1 MTTELAFPKLGIELH
16 LNRLAFSIGPLNVY
30 WYGIIVVSGIMLGYL
45 YSSRRCNEFSVK
57 KDSLSDYL
65 LFSVVGGILG
75 ARIYYVAFK
84 WDYYSQH
91 LNEVFSIWKGG
102 IAIYGGI
109 IGALIVI
116 LVLSK
121 IKKENPLNVTDCCV
135 GGLILGQ
142 AIGRW
147 GNFMNIE
154 AFGCNTDSVFGMTS
168 PAITS
173 YLQNHMAELSSQGIA
188 VDPMMPVHPTFFYES
203 MWNLAAF
210 IIIALFTKKRTFK
223 GEITLLY
230 LALYGMGR
238 SWIEGLRTDSLMWGP
253 FRVSQVLAIILTLFA
268 IGVYLVM
275 RKKQAAGTL
284 CAYFALDE
292 SLHESSSENK
302 EKAVEDKSSEKEESE
317 KIPEQSDDF
326 KEQERE
332 SITQRENTDSDSKP
346 LSSDDKNEDK

>member
-1 MTTELAFPKLGIELH
+1 MTTELAFPKLGIVLELD
-16 LNRLAFSIGPLNVY
+16 RLAFSIGPLNVY
-30 WYGIIVVSGIMLGYL
+30 WYGIIVVSGILLGYF
-45 YSSRRCNEFSVK
+45 YSNKRCREFNVSS
-57 KDSLSDYL
+57 DSLADYL
-65 LFSVVGGILG
+65 LFSVIGGILG

-84 WDYYSQH
+84 WDYYKEH
-91 LNEVFSIWKGG
+91 LNEVLSVWKGG

-116 LVLSK
+116 LILSR
-121 IKKENPLNVTDCCV
+121 IKKENPLNVTDCCA

-154 AFGCNTDSVFGMTS
+154 AFGSNTDSIFGMTS

-173 YLQNHMAELSSQGIA
+173 YLESNMDALASCGIS
-188 VDPMMPVHPTFFYES
+188 VDPAMPVHPTFFYES

-253 FRVSQVLAIILTLFA
+253 FRVSQVLAVVLTLFA
-268 IGVYLVM
+268 VCVYVIVK
-275 RKKQAAGTL
+275 KKQSSKSL
-284 CAYFALDE
+284 SSYFALDE
-292 SLHESSSENK
+292 PTPLLLKNEEET
-302 EKAVEDKSSEKEESE
+302 EKNAQKLTEDAPDGEEESE
-317 KIPEQSDDF
+317 
-326 KEQERE
+326 
-332 SITQRENTDSDSKP
+332 
-346 LSSDDKNEDK
+346 DK

>member
-30 WYGIIVVSGIMLGYL
+30 WYGIIVVTGILLGYF
-45 YSSRRCNEFSVK
+45 YANKRCNEFAVK
-57 KDSLSDYL
+57 KDSLSDYM

-84 WDYYSQH
+84 WDYYKEH

-116 LVLSK
+116 LILSR
-121 IKKENPLNVTDCCV
+121 IKKENPLNVTDCSV

-154 AFGCNTDSVFGMTS
+154 AFGSNTDSIFGMTS

-173 YLQNHMAELSSQGIA
+173 YLESHMSELAANGIT
-188 VDPMMPVHPTFFYES
+188 VDPLAPVHPTFFYES
-203 MWNLAAF
+203 MWNLASF
-210 IIIALFTKKRTFK
+210 VIIMLLTKKRKFK

-238 SWIEGLRTDSLMWGP
+238 SWIEGLRTDSLMWGS
-253 FRVSQVLAIILTLFA
+253 FRVSQVLAILLTVSA
-268 IGVYLVM
+268 AVIYVIM
-275 RKKQAAGTL
+275 RKKQADGTL
-284 CAYFALDE
+284 SSYFELDE
-292 SLHESSSENK
+292 PLHELSQK
-302 EKAVEDKSSEKEESE
+302 DKKKQEQAEEEKETAKEEAVDNQIDSAKEENLENWEENSKTDENSE
-317 KIPEQSDDF
+317 EN
-326 KEQERE
+326 RE
-332 SITQRENTDSDSKP
+332 DQQ
-346 LSSDDKNEDK
+346 